1 MISAVFRA
9 AFFGDRRRWLG
20 FRIAGHADFDDPGRD
35 IVCAAVS
42 ALSQAAVIGIT
53 EVVGVPATWNRD
65 AGELSL
71 DLPFDDGYLEA
82 TDVLLE
88 TVYLALADLSE
99 QYPGELGV
107 RIVYSNERGR

>member
-1 MISAVFRA
+1 M
-9 AFFGDRRRWLG
+9 
-20 FRIAGHADFDDPGRD
+20 GHADFDEYGRD

-42 ALSQAAVIGIT
+42 ALSQAAVIGIM
-53 EVVGVPATWNRD
+53 EVVGVPATVNRD

-71 DLPFDDGYLEA
+71 EMPSLEGDLEA